1 MKKFANFAMNSQNPN
16 WNKAI
21 KREEELYSSAYTTE
35 LIRDEF
41 DRDFT
46 RVLNSNAY
54 KRLKHKTQVFYAPE
68 NDHICTRIEHVNLVD
83 SISYNIA
90 QYLGLNTELTRAIAI
105 AHDLGHSPFGHQGE
119 KVLSQ
124 ISEEFTVK
132 ERTYAMTI
140 IGLMVFLSISLIQNI
155 HAPEEIIRH
164 FSNISY
170 TCAILYLGVFS
181 SVIAFLLL
189 NYANP
194 YLPVAKTTVFAN
206 ATTVV
211 SVIAGVIFLHEKMTL
226 LMFLSILMI
235 ITGVWG
241 VQVLNVKSQI
251 SKTLTKY
258 TDKI

>member
-16 WNKAI
+16 WKKAI
-21 KREEELYSSAYTTE
+21 RREEELYSSAYTTE

-124 ISEEFTVK
+124 ISEEFTGEKFWHEKNGLYYVENIGLLEDYNGV
-132 ERTYAMTI
+132 ERNLNLTYAVRDGI
-140 IGLMVFLSISLIQNI
+140 ISHCGEVDENSLKPRKEYIDLKD
-155 HAPEEIIRH
+155 
-164 FSNISY
+164 Y
-170 TCAILYLGVFS
+170 T
-181 SVIAFLLL
+181 
-189 NYANP
+189 
-194 YLPVAKTTVFAN
+194 
-206 ATTVV
+206 
-211 SVIAGVIFLHEKMTL
+211 
-226 LMFLSILMI
+226 
-235 ITGVWG
+235 
-241 VQVLNVKSQI
+241 
-251 SKTLTKY
+251 
-258 TDKI
+258 